1 MYKVNLQKPNR
12 TTVVAYTNL
21 CTYSDSAAFKA
32 IKFARKIADKPEGV
46 SEIITPRKYL
56 RIENVEELKDFKLRA
71 MPGKTEYIVLI
82 LDCKTE
88 AFEEITVSAGSTA
101 SAYAMALKNSVIKDN
116 LIAYVYDTTQKP
128 IKGKANKEIKL
139 DSGLR
144 KRLLTF
150 SERNEYYRNCFLWDI
165 QPRSSSTRS
174 YLDQEYSIPIYYFA
188 VNGDYYSM
196 EFEVENHSTYVKA
209 TSYIRK
215 NGSYTNVTTLKTL
228 LRKDTGC
235 FATSLPLVS

>member
-1 MYKVNLQKPNR
+1 MFKVNLQKANG
-12 TTVVAYTNL
+12 TKVVAYINQG
-21 CTYSDSAAFKA
+21 TYKDSASYKV
-32 IKFARKIADKPEGV
+32 IKYARMIADKPEGV

-56 RIENVEELKDFKLRA
+56 RLENTEELKEFKLRA
-71 MPGKTEYIVLI
+71 MPGKTQYIVLL
-82 LDCKTE
+82 LDTKTE
-88 AFEEITVSAGSTA
+88 AFEEITVMAGSTA
-101 SAYAMALKNSVIKDN
+101 SAYALALKQSVIKGN
-116 LIAYVYDTTQKP
+116 VIAYVYDTAQKS
-128 IKGKANKEIKL
+128 IKGKTNKEIKL

-144 KRLLTF
+144 ERLLTF

-174 YLDQEYSIPIYYFA
+174 YLDDKYSIPIYYFA
-188 VNGDYYSM
+188 VNGDFYSM

-235 FATSLPLVS
+235 FATPLPQAS